1 MKKKAEVKNSD
12 LSDCEYSPLTAD
24 LLARVNKDFQALT
37 SITEARINAVV
48 TKYELIAKLEA
59 PVITAIYPRSLV
71 AYEVIPAVT
80 PAKGLLLSELKK
92 LDPSLRDTPEK
103 IAVIVEQHTKTVNE
117 QKQRLAKLLSR

>member
-71 AYEVIPAVT
+71 AYEVIPAAT

-103 IAVIVEQHTKTVNE
+103 IALLVEQHTKAVNE